1 MTVEQLPNHLAVIDT
16 WEEKTARGLS
26 VDQQILL
33 LEKGIHAVEKRAL
46 KTLSLITLTV
56 VLDRALNQS
65 KEKFTIL
72 QNAKIDS
79 GVSILKLLEDKDNQS
94 SEFRVQSSENL
105 LKALQYFLETLM
117 TILTRITADI
127 LTIPIHKAL
136 QEVTWNDPENI

>member
-94 SEFRVQSSENL
+94 SEFRVQ
-105 LKALQYFLETLM
+105 KIY
-117 TILTRITADI
+117 
-127 LTIPIHKAL
+127 
-136 QEVTWNDPENI
+136 